1 MCVAIPMEILQL
13 NADQTA
19 VVSSDEGTLSVNVS
33 LIENPVPGDYVIVH
47 AGFAIQKVDADEA
60 REALDLFEEIR
71 RMENEG

>member
-19 VVSSDEGTLSVNVS
+19 VVSSDDGTLSVNVS